1 MPTLQKTNLIDYRS
15 ATILLAAYLRAQD
28 AKKFSAFDMSTILAL
43 LFREDKETTL
53 HDLLKA
59 QENLSKGGSNE
70 KSFKHGVH
78 QNFI

>member
-1 MPTLQKTNLIDYRS
+1 MTDRLN
-15 ATILLAAYLRAQD
+15 
-28 AKKFSAFDMSTILAL
+28 